1 MPFDNYLIAAK
12 NFGEQATFYPSII
25 NSNHVNTGME
35 FFIGTQRTECLR
47 LLASADNHDDGII
60 STTMPNTTTQ
70 KWHDLYGRPIIGKP
84 ASKGIYITGGK
95 KILIK

>member
-1 MPFDNYLIAAK
+1 M
-12 NFGEQATFYPSII
+12 

-35 FFIGTQRTECLR
+35 FFFGTQRTECLR

-60 STTMPNTTTQ
+60 ATTMPNTTTQ
-70 KWHDLYGRPIIGKP
+70 KWHDLFGRPIIGKP
-84 ASKGIYITGGK
+84 ALKGIYITCGK

>member
-1 MPFDNYLIAAK
+1 M
-12 NFGEQATFYPSII
+12 

-60 STTMPNTTTQ
+60 ATTMPNTTTQ
-70 KWHDLYGRPIIGKP
+70 K
-84 ASKGIYITGGK
+84 
-95 KILIK
+95 